1 MGTLTVR
8 KLDEDVHLRIKF
20 VAKQR
25 GVSAEEAARQLLAE
39 ATQPAERLGDAI
51 ADFNKLKGLGRFELK
66 RNLDPIEP
74 AVFE

>member
-8 KLDEDVHLRIKF
+8 KLDEVVHSRIKF

-39 ATQPAERLGDAI
+39 ATRPAERLGDAI
-51 ADFNKLKGLGRFELK
+51 ADFNKSKGLGHFELERK
-66 RNLDPIEP
+66 QDQIEP
-74 AVFE
+74 ALFE